1 MTASDLSSSTPSG
14 VCAPGIGS
22 YRIDPA
28 RSNVSFRSRHLFGL
42 ARVTGTFAIRQGLIE
57 VADPVGASRVQV
69 EIDAASFHTGN
80 RQRDREVLSA
90 RFLEADRHPSITFTA
105 RRAERGPGGA
115 ALDGTLTVRGV
126 ERPVRLAIERCGDDG
141 GDGRAVVAS
150 ASARIDRTE
159 FGITASRGM
168 AGRYL
173 DVSIEVVG
181 VLR

>member
-1 MTASDLSSSTPSG
+1 MTATDLTPSG
-14 VCAPGIGS
+14 MHAPGIGS
-22 YRIDPA
+22 YRVDPG
-28 RSNVSFRSRHLFGL
+28 RSTVSFKSRHLFGL
-42 ARVTGTFAIRQGLIE
+42 APVKGSFTVRRGLIE
-57 VADPVGASRVQV
+57 VSDPIGGSRVQV
-69 EIDAASFHTGN
+69 EIDATSFHTGN
-80 RQRDREVLSA
+80 GQRDGDVRSA
-90 RFLEADRHPSITFTA
+90 KFLDADRHPSMTFTA
-105 RRAERGPGGA
+105 RRLEGGSGGA

-126 ERPVRLAIERCGDDG
+126 ERPVRLAIGRCAAGD
-141 GDGRAVVAS
+141 GDGRSFVAS